1 MNIGAFRLVSLAVLF
16 STAATELDNTDDTGT
31 SLLSVGVGF
40 GLGVTEDVAAALE
53 VSSVVGRGD
62 GVM

>member
-16 STAATELDNTDDTGT
+16 STAATELDNADDTGT

-40 GLGVTEDVAAALE
+40 GLGVTEDVATALE
-53 VSSVVGRGD
+53 VSSGVGRGD
-62 GVM
+62 GVI